1 MVEKRRNQSGSLGRF
16 EHKIEHLEDKI
27 KEMSSDIDSFS
38 KKIQEF
44 EIKME
49 GINLRTSRSQQNWD
63 QLIDFVIKIFWV
75 VVASYLLY
83 KLGIQ
88 SPSV

>member
-1 MVEKRRNQSGSLGRF
+1 MVEKRRNQSGNLGKA

-27 KEMSSDIDSFS
+27 REMSSDIDSLS

-63 QLIDFVIKIFWV
+63 QLIDFVVKIFWV

>member
-1 MVEKRRNQSGSLGRF
+1 MVEKRKNQSGDLGRI
-16 EHKIEHLEDKI
+16 EHKIEHFEDKI
-27 KEMSSDIDSFS
+27 KEMSSEMDSFS

-63 QLIDFVIKIFWV
+63 QLIDFVVKIFWV